1 MNRPNL
7 MAKATERASRVIGLR
22 SSTTTLALL
31 LAALL
36 PSATQAALGVLA
48 GSGTTADPY
57 KVTDYADLAVV
68 ATGSYAKSA
77 TYRLMA
83 DIDATPSD
91 TADARKGFKP
101 IAFSGRLH
109 GGGHKIR
116 TLSIHRSGQDA
127 ALFSV
132 LDSTAVVDSLDLVG
146 VAISGSRH
154 VGALAATNRGLVQAC
169 ASSGA
174 VVGDTATGH
183 VGGLVG
189 TNTGTIR
196 DSRSSSKDSGD
207 SGILAG
213 GLVGW
218 NSGIIESSHATGTV
232 TAGHFAGGLVGV
244 NSGSLHS
251 SSATGAISGSNPNA
265 RYGGL
270 VGSSTAGRIHNCRA
284 TGAVEAYGDS
294 VDLGGLVGL
303 AKATRIDSSHAT
315 GGITAHADHAL
326 IGGLVGHSGKSILR
340 AVHATGAV
348 TATGLQAVAGGLVG
362 ATSSGDSLGSC
373 YATGSTTATGL
384 GAVVGGLVGRSDSTT
399 IAVCY
404 ATGAVTTT
412 GTDAL
417 AGGLVG
423 IAGRGDRIRYSYA
436 AGPVTATGSNVFA
449 GGLVGLNRGTV
460 EASYAVS
467 KVVNSESSFLPGG
480 LVGNDSG
487 VILASFWGLES
498 ASSTIGV
505 GYGLST
511 GSATG
516 LIAVAMA
523 LPSSFV
529 GWDFAT
535 TWMLGNGDT
544 VPLLRAL
551 ASSYGPSAGVGSR
564 ALRGSSAYSW
574 SRAGNRL
581 SITVP
586 GKSFEVSVSDLSGR
600 ILARSQGNGTVE
612 LDLKSTRSVVVV
624 LLRSG
629 SENQSFQIS
638 ALR

>member
-1 MNRPNL
+1 MICPNL
-7 MAKATERASRVIGLR
+7 LAKATERASRVIGLR
-22 SSTTTLALL
+22 SNASTLVLL
-31 LAALL
+31 LAAMV
-36 PSATQAALGVLA
+36 PSTTQATLGVLA
-48 GSGTTADPY
+48 GSGSSSDPY
-57 KVTDYADLAVV
+57 EVVDYADLSVV
-68 ATGSYAKSA
+68 ATGSYARSA
-77 TYRLMA
+77 HYRLMA

-101 IAFSGRLH
+101 ISFSGKFH
-109 GGGHKIR
+109 GGGHKIS

-127 ALFSV
+127 GLFSV
-132 LDSTAVVDSLDLVG
+132 LDSSAVVDSLELVG
-146 VAISGSRH
+146 ASISGSRH
-154 VGALAATNRGLVQAC
+154 VGALAATNFGTILVC
-169 ASSGA
+169 VSSGA

-189 TNTGTIR
+189 TNRGMIR
-196 DSRSSSKDSGD
+196 SSRSSSKDSGHT
-207 SGILAG
+207 GILAG

-218 NSGIIESSHATGTV
+218 NAGSIESSHATGTV
-232 TAGHFAGGLVGV
+232 TAGHHAGGLVGV
-244 NSGSLHS
+244 NLGTLHS
-251 SSATGAISGSNPNA
+251 STATGAISGSNPNA

-270 VGSSTAGRIHNCRA
+270 VGSTTAGRIHDCKA
-284 TGAVEAYGDS
+284 TGAVEANGDS
-294 VDLGGLVGL
+294 VALGGLAGL
-303 AKATRIDSSHAT
+303 ARDTRIDSSHAT
-315 GGITAHADHAL
+315 GGITAHADHAMV
-326 IGGLVGHSGKSILR
+326 GGLVGQSGNSILR

-373 YATGSTTATGL
+373 YATGGTTATGL
-384 GAVVGGLVGRSDSTT
+384 DAVVGGLVGRSDSTSVE
-399 IAVCY
+399 VCY

-412 GTDAL
+412 GTNAL

-423 IAGRGDRIRYSYA
+423 IAGRGDMIRYSYA

-460 EASYAVS
+460 DASYAVS
-467 KVVNSESSFLPGG
+467 KVVNSESAFLPGG

-487 VILASFWGLES
+487 VILASYWGLET

-523 LPSSFV
+523 LPASFV
-529 GWDFAT
+529 GWDFT
-535 TWMLGNGDT
+535 DVWMVGNADT

-551 ASSYGPSAGVGSR
+551 ASSYGSSSGIGSR
-564 ALRGSSAYSW
+564 AVRGTSVYSW
-574 SRAGNRL
+574 TRTGNK
-581 SITVP
+581 ITVTVP
-586 GKSFEVSVSDLSGR
+586 GTSFDVVVSDFSGR
-600 ILARSQGNGTVE
+600 ILARASGNGSVE
-612 LDLKSTRSVVVV
+612 VDLKAARSAVVAI
-624 LLRSG
+624 RS
-629 SENQSFQIS
+629 SAMHESFKVS

>member
-7 MAKATERASRVIGLR
+7 LAKATERASRVIGLR

-31 LAALL
+31 LAAMV
-36 PSATQAALGVLA
+36 PSDTQATLGVLA

-68 ATGSYAKSA
+68 ATGSYSKAA

-101 IAFSGRLH
+101 IALSGRFQ
-109 GGGHKIR
+109 GGGHKIS

-132 LDSTAVVDSLDLVG
+132 LDTTAVVDSLDLVG

-189 TNTGTIR
+189 TNTGIIR
-196 DSRSSSKDSGD
+196 DSRSSSRDSGAN
-207 SGILAG
+207 GIIAG

-218 NSGIIESSHATGTV
+218 NSGTVEASHATGTV
-232 TAGHFAGGLVGV
+232 TAGHFAGGLVGI
-244 NSGSLHS
+244 NIGSLHS
-251 SSATGAISGSNPNA
+251 STATGAISGSNPNA
-265 RYGGL
+265 RYGSL
-270 VGSSTAGRIHNCRA
+270 VGSSTGGRIHNCKA

-303 AKATRIDSSHAT
+303 AKDTRIDSCHAT

-326 IGGLVGHSGKSILR
+326 VGGLVGHSIHSVFR

-373 YATGSTTATGL
+373 YATGGTTATGL
-384 GAVVGGLVGRSDSTT
+384 DAVVGGLVGRSDSTT

-412 GTDAL
+412 GTNAL

-423 IAGRGDRIRYSYA
+423 IAGLGDKIRYSYA

-460 EASYAVS
+460 EACYAVS

-505 GYGLST
+505 GYGFST

-529 GWDFAT
+529 GWDFT
-535 TWMLGNGDT
+535 NTWMVGNADT

-551 ASSYGPSAGVGSR
+551 ASSYGSSAAVGPR
-564 ALRGSSAYSW
+564 AVRGSSLYSW
-574 SRAGNRL
+574 TRSGNRM
-581 SITVP
+581 TVAVP
-586 GKSFEVSVSDLSGR
+586 GESFEVVVADLSGR
-600 ILARSQGNGTVE
+600 ILARASGNGTAD
-612 LDLKSTRSVVVV
+612 LDLKSARSVVVAI
-624 LLRSG
+624 RS
-629 SENQSFQIS
+629 SAMNESFRVT

>member
-1 MNRPNL
+1 MNCPNL
-7 MAKATERASRVIGLR
+7 LAKATERASRVIGLR

-31 LAALL
+31 LSAMV
-36 PSATQAALGVLA
+36 PSATQANLGVLA
-48 GSGTTADPY
+48 GNGSSDNPY
-57 KVTDYADLAVV
+57 QVVDYADLSVV

-77 TYRLMA
+77 HYRLMA

-91 TADARKGFKP
+91 TADARRGFKP
-101 IAFSGRLH
+101 ISFSGMFH
-109 GGGHKIR
+109 GGGHKIT
-116 TLSIHRSGQDA
+116 TLSIHRPGQDA
-127 ALFSV
+127 GLFSV
-132 LDSTAVVDSLDLVG
+132 LDSSAVVDSLELVG
-146 VAISGSRH
+146 ASISGSRH
-154 VGALAATNRGLVQAC
+154 VGALAATNLGTILVC

-189 TNTGTIR
+189 TNRGMIR
-196 DSRSSSKDSGD
+196 SSRSSSKDSGHT
-207 SGILAG
+207 GILVG

-218 NSGIIESSHATGTV
+218 NAGSIESSHATGTV
-232 TAGHFAGGLVGV
+232 TAGHHAGGLVGV
-244 NSGSLHS
+244 NLGTLHS
-251 SSATGAISGSNPNA
+251 STATGAISGSNPNA

-270 VGSSTAGRIHNCRA
+270 VGSSTAGRIHDCNA
-284 TGAVEAYGDS
+284 TGAVQGNGDS
-294 VDLGGLVGL
+294 VALGGLAGHS
-303 AKATRIDSSHAT
+303 KDTRIDSSHAT
-315 GGITAHADHAL
+315 GGITAHADHAM
-326 IGGLVGHSGKSILR
+326 IGGLVGQSGNSILR

-384 GAVVGGLVGRSDSTT
+384 DAVVGGLVGRSDSTSVE
-399 IAVCY
+399 VCY

-412 GTDAL
+412 GTNAL

-423 IAGRGDRIRYSYA
+423 IAGRGDKIRYSYA
-436 AGPVTATGSNVFA
+436 AGPVTATGTNVFA

-460 EASYAVS
+460 DASYAVS

-487 VILASFWGLES
+487 VILASYWGSES

-529 GWDFAT
+529 GWDFQD
-535 TWMLGNGDT
+535 TWMMGNGDT

-551 ASSYGPSAGVGSR
+551 ASSYGSSSGITIRAARTVSGV
-564 ALRGSSAYSW
+564 SW
-574 SRAGNRL
+574 IRNGTRL
-581 SITVP
+581 TITVP
-586 GKSFEVSVSDLSGR
+586 ESSFDVLVADLSGR
-600 ILARSQGNGTVE
+600 ILARSSGRGTAE
-612 LDLKSTRSVVVV
+612 MDLNSSGAV
-624 LLRSG
+624 LVRIRTG
-629 SENQSFQIS
+629 SRNESFRIS

>member
-7 MAKATERASRVIGLR
+7 LAEATERASQVIGLR
-22 SSTTTLALL
+22 SSTTTLAFL
-31 LAALL
+31 LAALA
-36 PSATQAALGVLA
+36 PSATHATLGVLA
-48 GSGTTADPY
+48 GKGTTADPY
-57 KVTDYADLAVV
+57 EVVDYTDLAKV
-68 ATGSYAKSA
+68 ATGAYAKSA

-91 TADARKGFKP
+91 TADARKGFQP
-101 IAFSGRLH
+101 IAFSGTFH
-109 GGGHKIR
+109 GGGHKIS
-116 TLSIHRSGQDA
+116 TLSIHRGGQDA

-132 LDSTAVVDSLDLVG
+132 LDSSAVVDSLDLVG
-146 VAISGSRH
+146 VSISGSRH
-154 VGALAATNRGLVQAC
+154 VGALAATNRGSIRAC

-196 DSRSSSKDSGD
+196 DSRSSAKDSGHT
-207 SGILAG
+207 GILVG

-218 NSGIIESSHATGTV
+218 NSGTIASCHATGTV

-244 NSGSLHS
+244 NSGMIHAST
-251 SSATGAISGSNPNA
+251 ATGAISGSNPNA

-270 VGSSTAGRIHNCRA
+270 VGGTTGGHILGAKA

-294 VDLGGLVGL
+294 VDLGGLAGHSMH
-303 AKATRIDSSHAT
+303 TRIDSSHAT

-326 IGGLVGHSGKSILR
+326 VGGLVGHSSRSVYL

-348 TATGLQAVAGGLVG
+348 TATGLHAVAGGLVG
-362 ATSSGDSLGSC
+362 ATSSKDSLSSC
-373 YATGSTTATGL
+373 YATGGTTATGL
-384 GAVVGGLVGRSDSTT
+384 DAVVGGLVGRGDSTS

-412 GTDAL
+412 GTNAL

-423 IAGRGDRIRYSYA
+423 IAGRGDKIRYSYA

-460 EASYAVS
+460 EACYAVS

-487 VILASFWGLES
+487 VILASYWGLES

-511 GSATG
+511 GSAKG

-529 GWDFAT
+529 GWDFT
-535 TWMLGNGDT
+535 NTWMVGNADT

-551 ASSYGPSAGVGSR
+551 ASSYGSSAGIADRSGRKAMGYSWTRKGSR
-564 ALRGSSAYSW
+564 LTIS
-574 SRAGNRL
+574 
-581 SITVP
+581 VP
-586 GKSFEVSVSDLSGR
+586 KESFEVVVSDLSGR
-600 ILARSQGNGTVE
+600 ILARTLGRGTAE
-612 LDLKSTRSVVVV
+612 LDLKSSRTV
-624 LLRSG
+624 LVSIRAG
-629 SENQSFQIS
+629 SRNESFRIS

>member
-7 MAKATERASRVIGLR
+7 LANATERASRVIGLR
-22 SSTTTLALL
+22 SSTMALALL
-31 LAALL
+31 LAAWA
-36 PSATQAALGVLA
+36 PSATHATLGVLS
-48 GSGTTADPY
+48 GSGTAADPY
-57 KVTDYADLAVV
+57 EVRDYADLAVV

-91 TADARKGFKP
+91 TADARRGFKP
-101 IAFSGRLH
+101 IAFSGRFH
-109 GGGHKIR
+109 GGGHKIS

-132 LDSTAVVDSLDLVG
+132 LDSSAMVDSLDLVG
-146 VAISGSRH
+146 VSISGSRH
-154 VGALAATNRGLVQAC
+154 VGALAATNHGTIQAC

-189 TNTGTIR
+189 TNTGSLR
-196 DSRSSSKDSGD
+196 NSRSSSRDSGHT
-207 SGILAG
+207 GILVG

-218 NSGIIESSHATGTV
+218 NSGSIESCQATGTV
-232 TAGHFAGGLVGV
+232 TAGHLAGGLVGV
-244 NSGSLHS
+244 NTGMVHS
-251 SSATGAISGSNPNA
+251 STASGAISGSNPNA

-270 VGSSTAGRIHNCRA
+270 VGSTTGGRIHHGNA

-294 VDLGGLVGL
+294 VDLGGLVGFS
-303 AKATRIDSSHAT
+303 KDTRIDSGHAT
-315 GGITAHADHAL
+315 GGITAHADHAS
-326 IGGLVGHSGKSILR
+326 IGGLVGRSSHSILR

-362 ATSSGDSLGSC
+362 ATGSGDSLGSC
-373 YATGSTTATGL
+373 YATGGTTATGL
-384 GAVVGGLVGRSDSTT
+384 DAIVGGLVGRSDSTT
-399 IAVCY
+399 ISVCY

-412 GTDAL
+412 GTNAL

-423 IAGRGDRIRYSYA
+423 IAGRGDKIRYSHA

-460 EASYAVS
+460 DACYAVS

-487 VILASFWGLES
+487 VILASYWGSES

-523 LPSSFV
+523 SPSSFV
-529 GWDFAT
+529 GWDFKD
-535 TWMLGNGDT
+535 TWMMGNGDT

-551 ASSYGPSAGVGSR
+551 ASSYGSSSGIGAR
-564 ALRGSSAYSW
+564 AARGSSGYSW
-574 SRAGNRL
+574 SRKGSL
-581 SITVP
+581 LTIKMP
-586 GKSFEVSVSDLSGR
+586 GTSFDVVVSDLSGR
-600 ILARSQGNGTVE
+600 ILARSTGRDNAE
-612 LDLKSTRSVVVV
+612 LDLKSARHVVVV
-624 LLRSG
+624 LRSG
-629 SENQSFQIS
+629 SGSQSFQVS